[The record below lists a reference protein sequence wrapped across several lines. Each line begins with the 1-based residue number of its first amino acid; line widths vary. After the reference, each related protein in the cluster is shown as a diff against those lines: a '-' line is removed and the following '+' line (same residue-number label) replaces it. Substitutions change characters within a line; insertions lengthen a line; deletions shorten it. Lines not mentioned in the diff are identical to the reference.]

1 MKAMIYTRFGPPE
14 VLQLGEA
21 PKPAPKAKE
30 VLIRIH
36 AATTMPRSARPPKCS
51 TD

>member
-1 MKAMIYTRFGPPE
+1 MRAVTYARFGPPE
-14 VLQLGEA
+14 VLQVGQA

-36 AATTMPRSARPPKCS
+36 ADRRP
-51 TD
+51 D